1 MEKKIIRIMI
11 ILLICIIIISG
22 LLVVIYLNNRSDSGI
37 DIFNSNLS
45 KGEIGEEKVYNE
57 LEKVSSKTD
66 FYTVINCINSYLNA
80 LNKNSSTYYIAND
93 YQQKIQI
100 EYLYNILS
108 KEYMEENNIN
118 KDNIM
123 NNLEIY
129 EEKMLFIPLGMEIL
143 KNKNVDKY
151 MVHGIIQNLQNKN
164 IKTINIIV
172 NLDLKNNTYSIEPII
187 NQKQIENKN
196 IQIEKNSYNIY
207 MIPNVNNQYII
218 NEYLSVYRLLAL
230 SSPKDIYNMLDE
242 SYREKRFENQA
253 NFEKYIYE
261 NSTEISKIKLKQ
273 YLVNNYDTY
282 TEYVAKDQNDN
293 LYIFKETN
301 VGEFTITLDTY
312 TLEQE
317 KFNVEYKKATN
328 KDKVIMNIDKFFQMI
343 NAKDYKTSYK
353 ILNNNFKNLNF
364 KTEDSFKDYMKS
376 KLYNYNDVAYINY
389 SDEISGVFTY
399 YIEISNREN
408 KSDKKIK
415 MNIVMQ
421 LLEGTDYTLSFEI
434 LD

>member
-108 KEYMEENNIN
+108 MEENNIN

-172 NLDLKNNTYSIEPII
+172 NLDFKNNTYSIEPII

-301 VGEFTITLDTY
+301 VGEFIVILDTY